1 MPRPLRTGKPE
12 SRSRYPMRAFLRRR
26 NVAWA
31 EWSKPMQPKNGALWL
46 GAALVLASVACGP
59 VTPVLG
65 LGPPLDPLAGLIMF
79 AALVLG
85 LGWAVKSVWKRPV
98 RQSIDREFSKTG
110 QAGHPSGGAVL

>member
-1 MPRPLRTGKPE
+1 
-12 SRSRYPMRAFLRRR
+12 
-26 NVAWA
+26 
-31 EWSKPMQPKNGALWL
+31 MQPKNGALWL

-110 QAGHPSGGAVL
+110 QAGHPSGGAVLHAEEILRQRYARGEIDRKQYLEMSGDLKDT